1 MHMRERD
8 LTTIFKKPSV
18 APGLDTN
25 KISFYW
31 NVKIK
36 DSPQTVNCKKNRC
49 NKIVSYHTRAF
60 SPAKKKY
67 SKSGESSKKVS
78 SASSSSCQ
86 AAQAAVA
93 SETRNKHLAS
103 PLDRYKRKLLGKLCT
118 DLDYL
123 ENLKDRL
130 DLGSKNKEGNFY
142 TTYLSR
148 KLRLIFCAFWG
159 NTNWLIFLNNCLS
172 LVKK

>member
-18 APGLDTN
+18 APGLDAN
-25 KISFYW
+25 KISFYLKCE
-31 NVKIK
+31 NQRFQKNG
-36 DSPQTVNCKKNRC
+36 QLEKNRF
-49 NKIVSYHTRAF
+49 NIIVSYHTRAS

-142 TTYLSR
+142 TTYLG
-148 KLRLIFCAFWG
+148 KFIFHFSS
-159 NTNWLIFLNNCLS
+159 S
-172 LVKK
+172 LGKKSKT